1 MITFSNHIQL
11 LYFIRKKASHT
22 NSTFGFFRH
31 ETQHLK
37 TKRAVFQPSQKTMN
51 TFNDIKELVTA
62 LKREEKL
69 ISEMFSKR
77 KSIDYKLSDAL
88 ELVDYQESRIDL
100 LIQKSVIR
108 ENGGLLELDG
118 QFLDFFEQVLYVS
131 EEINLSYIDENI
143 RSIKENI
150 VYFLNEPNESRRYTY
165 LRFIKKTFRNMGL
178 ITLRSVVD
186 LRRNIENTFKNEA
199 NYKIKQLKLES
210 LDEKRTVVTNLIQ
223 QTLTLINEKELTFFN
238 RALDEELSRII
249 IELKS
254 QFVEC
259 SHNLI
264 EIEKQIIDYLNQI
277 KKQGKFLEKLRKL
290 KYLKDNFTIE
300 AETNIKQIISNKNQV
315 IFETRTN
322 QSINLSID
330 FLREDER
337 AFDGIKRIA
346 KNYKDRL
353 VFKHEIAESI
363 SNENL
368 ENNVEEEV
376 MINLEEVRNRFVATS
391 DNLFNFILNYD
402 FLKEVDFNE
411 RVTIFCQIIS
421 QYEEELQI
429 QDNYQITNGIEYAMV
444 FSK

>member
-1 MITFSNHIQL
+1 
-11 LYFIRKKASHT
+11 
-22 NSTFGFFRH
+22 
-31 ETQHLK
+31 
-37 TKRAVFQPSQKTMN
+37 MN

-143 RSIKENI
+143 KSIKENI
-150 VYFLNEPNESRRYTY
+150 VYFLNESNENRRYTY

-199 NYKIKQLKLES
+199 NYKNKQLKLEN

-223 QTLTLINEKELTFFN
+223 QTLTLVNEEELTFFN

-249 IELKS
+249 VELKS
-254 QFVEC
+254 QLGES

-277 KKQGKFLEKLRKL
+277 KQQGRFLEKLRKL

-300 AETNIKQIISNKNQV
+300 AETDIKQIISNKNQI

-330 FLREDER
+330 FLRGDER
-337 AFDGIKRIA
+337 AFDAIKRIA
-346 KNYKDRL
+346 KNYRNRL
-353 VFKHEIAESI
+353 LFKQEIAESI
-363 SNENL
+363 SNEYL
-368 ENNVEEEV
+368 ENNVKEEV
-376 MINLEEVRNRFVATS
+376 MVNLEEVRNHFVATS

-411 RVTIFCQIIS
+411 RVTVFCQIVS

-429 QDNYQITNGIEYAMV
+429 QDNYQTTNGIEYAMV

>member
-1 MITFSNHIQL
+1 
-11 LYFIRKKASHT
+11 
-22 NSTFGFFRH
+22 
-31 ETQHLK
+31 
-37 TKRAVFQPSQKTMN
+37 MN

-88 ELVDYQESRIDL
+88 ELVDYQESRIEL

-143 RSIKENI
+143 KSIKENI
-150 VYFLNEPNESRRYTY
+150 VYFLNESSENKRYAY

-199 NYKIKQLKLES
+199 NYKNKQLKLEN
-210 LDEKRTVVTNLIQ
+210 LDEKRTVVANLIQ
-223 QTLTLINEKELTFFN
+223 QTLTLVNEEELTFFN

-249 IELKS
+249 VELKS
-254 QFVEC
+254 QLGEC

-277 KKQGKFLEKLRKL
+277 KQQGKFLEKLRKL

-315 IFETRTN
+315 IFEARTN

-330 FLREDER
+330 FLREDDR
-337 AFDGIKRIA
+337 AFNAIKKIA
-346 KNYKDRL
+346 KNYRNRL
-353 VFKHEIAESI
+353 LFRQEIAESI

-368 ENNVEEEV
+368 ENNIEEEV

-402 FLKEVDFNE
+402 FLKMVDFNE
-411 RVTIFCQIIS
+411 RVTIFCQIVS

-429 QDNYQITNGIEYAMV
+429 QDNYQTTNGIEYAMV

>member
-1 MITFSNHIQL
+1 
-11 LYFIRKKASHT
+11 
-22 NSTFGFFRH
+22 
-31 ETQHLK
+31 
-37 TKRAVFQPSQKTMN
+37 MN

-62 LKREEKL
+62 LKREERL

-143 RSIKENI
+143 KSIKENI
-150 VYFLNEPNESRRYTY
+150 VYFLNELNENRRYTY

-210 LDEKRTVVTNLIQ
+210 LDEKRTVITNLIQ
-223 QTLTLINEKELTFFN
+223 QTLALINEEELTFFN

-249 IELKS
+249 IGLKS
-254 QFVEC
+254 QLGEC

-277 KKQGKFLEKLRKL
+277 KEQGRFLEKLRKL

-300 AETNIKQIISNKNQV
+300 AETDIKQIISNKNQV
-315 IFETRTN
+315 IFEVRTT
-322 QSINLSID
+322 QSLKLSID
-330 FLREDER
+330 FLREDDR
-337 AFDGIKRIA
+337 AFDAIKRIA
-346 KNYKDRL
+346 RNYRSRL
-353 VFKHEIAESI
+353 LFKQEIAESI

-368 ENNVEEEV
+368 ENNVEEEI

-402 FLKEVDFNE
+402 FLKQVDFNE
-411 RVTIFCQIIS
+411 RVTVFCQIVS
-421 QYEEELQI
+421 QYERELQI
-429 QDNYQITNGIEYAMV
+429 QDNYQTTNGIEYAMV